1 MPMKKYHR
9 SLDLLLASAAAA
21 RAGKHETAGK
31 LLIKASED
39 PGLDD
44 AIDDVDDM
52 QEEARVRRSK
62 VQARRK
68 TVKAAEGDMMGEGE
82 DDSLETLLDDVSEAG
97 DGEVSDEELDELV
110 VEEGSDDDDEDD
122 DGGDDEE
129 ETVEASASRRRKIAR
144 TASNM
149 SALAR
154 LQATLAKAAKK

>member
-110 VEEGSDDDDEDD
+110 VEEGSDDEDEDD
-122 DGGDDEE
+122 EGSDDEE
-129 ETVEASASRRRKIAR
+129 EMVEASASRRRKIAR

>member
-110 VEEGSDDDDEDD
+110 VEEGSDDEGGDGEED
-122 DGGDDEE
+122 DDEE
-129 ETVEASASRRRKIAR
+129 EMVEASASRRRKIAR

>member
-110 VEEGSDDDDEDD
+110 VEEGSDDEEGDGEED
-122 DGGDDEE
+122 DDEE
-129 ETVEASASRRRKIAR
+129 EMVEASASRRRKIAR

-154 LQATLAKAAKK
+154 LQATLAKASKK

>member
-110 VEEGSDDDDEDD
+110 VEEGSDDEDEDD
-122 DGGDDEE
+122 EGSDDDEE
-129 ETVEASASRRRKIAR
+129 MVEASASRRRRIAR